1 MRGRRKMAK
10 GISIYPQTYSGYDQD
25 GNCVITRKAESAEA
39 TYISPNE
46 VRSAIENIKK
56 VVNEGLKQIA
66 SSIEKVECGKETLV
80 VADKTMQPI
89 VAELAAQIAGQDRSE
104 IAPLAIQI
112 ENALE
117 EIYERACDAHD
128 DIQKQL
134 NSQAES
140 ACWVASV
147 TRVR

>member
-1 MRGRRKMAK
+1 MAK
-10 GISIYPQTYSGYDQD
+10 GISVYPQTYTGYDED
-25 GNCVITRKAESAEA
+25 NNVIITRETEKAEN
-39 TYISPNE
+39 YINPQE
-46 VRSAIENIKK
+46 VHAAIENIKT
-56 VVNEGLKQIA
+56 VVDTGLKQIA

-89 VAELAAQIAGQDRSE
+89 VEELAAQIAGQDRSE
-104 IAPLAIQI
+104 IAPLAIQM
-112 ENALE
+112 ESALE

-128 DIQKQL
+128 DIQQQL

>member
-1 MRGRRKMAK
+1 MAK
-10 GISIYPQTYSGYDQD
+10 GISVYPQTYTGYDED
-25 GNCVITRKAESAEA
+25 NNVIITREAEKAEN
-39 TYISPNE
+39 YINPQE
-46 VRSAIENIKK
+46 VHAAIENIKT
-56 VVNEGLKQIA
+56 VVDIGLKQIA

-89 VAELAAQIAGQDRSE
+89 VEELVAQIAGQDRSE
-104 IAPLAIQI
+104 IAPLAIQM
-112 ENALE
+112 ESALE

-128 DIQKQL
+128 DIQQQL

>member
-1 MRGRRKMAK
+1 MAK
-10 GISIYPQTYSGYDQD
+10 GISVYPQTYTGYDED
-25 GNCVITRKAESAEA
+25 NNVIITRKAEKAEN
-39 TYISPNE
+39 YINPQE
-46 VRSAIENIKK
+46 VHAAIENIKT
-56 VVNEGLKQIA
+56 VVDTGLKQIA

-89 VAELAAQIAGQDRSE
+89 VEELAAQIAGQDRSE
-104 IAPLAIQI
+104 IAPLAIQM
-112 ENALE
+112 ESALE

-128 DIQKQL
+128 DIQQQL

>member
-1 MRGRRKMAK
+1 MAK
-10 GISIYPQTYSGYDQD
+10 GISVYPQTYTGYDED
-25 GNCVITRKAESAEA
+25 NNVIITREAEKAEN
-39 TYISPNE
+39 YINPQE
-46 VRSAIENIKK
+46 VHAAIENIKT
-56 VVNEGLKQIA
+56 VVDIGLKQIA

-89 VAELAAQIAGQDRSE
+89 VEELAAQIAGQDRSE
-104 IAPLAIQI
+104 IAPLAIQM
-112 ENALE
+112 ESALE

-128 DIQKQL
+128 DIQQQL

>member
-1 MRGRRKMAK
+1 MAK
-10 GISIYPQTYSGYDQD
+10 GISVYPQTYTGYDED
-25 GNCVITRKAESAEA
+25 NNVIITREAEKAEN
-39 TYISPNE
+39 YINPQE
-46 VRSAIENIKK
+46 VHAAIENIKT
-56 VVNEGLKQIA
+56 VVDTGLKQIA

-89 VAELAAQIAGQDRSE
+89 VEELAAQIAGQDRSE
-104 IAPLAIQI
+104 IAPLAIQM
-112 ENALE
+112 ESALE

-128 DIQKQL
+128 DIQQHL

>member
-1 MRGRRKMAK
+1 MAK
-10 GISIYPQTYSGYDQD
+10 GISVYPQTYTGYDED
-25 GNCVITRKAESAEA
+25 NNVKITREAEKAEN
-39 TYISPNE
+39 YINPQE
-46 VRSAIENIKK
+46 VHAAIENIKT
-56 VVNEGLKQIA
+56 VVDTGLKQIA

-89 VAELAAQIAGQDRSE
+89 VEELAAQIAGQDRSE
-104 IAPLAIQI
+104 IAPLAIQM
-112 ENALE
+112 ESALE

-128 DIQKQL
+128 DIQQQL

>member
-1 MRGRRKMAK
+1 MAK
-10 GISIYPQTYSGYDQD
+10 GLSVYPQTYTGYDED
-25 GNCVITRKAESAEA
+25 NNVKITREAEKAEN
-39 TYISPNE
+39 YINPQE
-46 VRSAIENIKK
+46 VHAAIENIKT
-56 VVNEGLKQIA
+56 VVDTGLKQIA

-89 VAELAAQIAGQDRSE
+89 VEELAAQIAGQDRSK
-104 IAPLAIQI
+104 IAPLAIQM
-112 ENALE
+112 ESALE

-128 DIQKQL
+128 DIQQQL

>member
-1 MRGRRKMAK
+1 MAK
-10 GISIYPQTYSGYDQD
+10 GISVYPQTYTGYDED
-25 GNCVITRKAESAEA
+25 NNVIITREAENAEN
-39 TYISPNE
+39 YINPQE
-46 VRSAIENIKK
+46 VHAAIENIKT
-56 VVNEGLKQIA
+56 VVDTGLKQIA

-89 VAELAAQIAGQDRSE
+89 VEELAAQIAGQDRSE
-104 IAPLAIQI
+104 IAPLAIQM
-112 ENALE
+112 ESALE

-128 DIQKQL
+128 DIQQQL

-140 ACWVASV
+140 ACWIASV

>member
-1 MRGRRKMAK
+1 MAK
-10 GISIYPQTYSGYDQD
+10 GISVYPQTYTEYDED
-25 GNCVITRKAESAEA
+25 NNVIITREAEKAEN
-39 TYISPNE
+39 YINPQE
-46 VRSAIENIKK
+46 VHAAIENIKT
-56 VVNEGLKQIA
+56 VVDTGLKQIA

-89 VAELAAQIAGQDRSE
+89 VEELAAQIAGQDRSE
-104 IAPLAIQI
+104 IAPLAIQM
-112 ENALE
+112 ESALE

-128 DIQKQL
+128 DIQQQL

>member
-1 MRGRRKMAK
+1 MAK
-10 GISIYPQTYSGYDQD
+10 GISVYPQTYTGYDED
-25 GNCVITRKAESAEA
+25 NNVIITRKAENAEN
-39 TYISPNE
+39 YINPKE
-46 VRSAIENIKK
+46 VRAAIENIKT
-56 VVNEGLKQIA
+56 VVDTGLKQIA

-89 VAELAAQIAGQDRSE
+89 VEELAAQIAGQDRSE
-104 IAPLAIQI
+104 IAPLAIQM
-112 ENALE
+112 ESALE

-128 DIQKQL
+128 DIQQQL

>member
-1 MRGRRKMAK
+1 MAK
-10 GISIYPQTYSGYDQD
+10 GISVYPQTYTGYDED
-25 GNCVITRKAESAEA
+25 NNVKITREAEKAEN
-39 TYISPNE
+39 YINPQE
-46 VRSAIENIKK
+46 VHDAIENIKT
-56 VVNEGLKQIA
+56 VVDTGLKQIA

-89 VAELAAQIAGQDRSE
+89 VEELAAQIAGQDRSE
-104 IAPLAIQI
+104 IAPLAIQM
-112 ENALE
+112 ESALE

-128 DIQKQL
+128 DIQQQL

>member
-1 MRGRRKMAK
+1 MAK
-10 GISIYPQTYSGYDQD
+10 GISVYPQTYTGYDED
-25 GNCVITRKAESAEA
+25 NNVIITRKAENAEN
-39 TYISPNE
+39 YINPQE
-46 VRSAIENIKK
+46 VHAAIENIKT
-56 VVNEGLKQIA
+56 VVDTGLKQIA

-89 VAELAAQIAGQDRSE
+89 VEELAAQIAGQDRSE
-104 IAPLAIQI
+104 IAPLAIQM
-112 ENALE
+112 ESALE

-128 DIQKQL
+128 DIQQQL

-140 ACWVASV
+140 ACWIASV

>member
-1 MRGRRKMAK
+1 MAK
-10 GISIYPQTYSGYDQD
+10 GISVYPQTYTGYDED
-25 GNCVITRKAESAEA
+25 NNVKITREAEKAEN
-39 TYISPNE
+39 YINPQE
-46 VRSAIENIKK
+46 VHAAIENIKT
-56 VVNEGLKQIA
+56 VVDTGLKQIA

-89 VAELAAQIAGQDRSE
+89 VEELAAQIAGQDRSK
-104 IAPLAIQI
+104 IAPLAIQM
-112 ENALE
+112 ESALE

-128 DIQKQL
+128 DIQQQL

>member
-1 MRGRRKMAK
+1 MAK
-10 GISIYPQTYSGYDQD
+10 GKSVYPQTYTGYDED
-25 GNCVITRKAESAEA
+25 NNVIITREAENAEN
-39 TYISPNE
+39 YINPQE
-46 VRSAIENIKK
+46 VHAAIENIKT
-56 VVNEGLKQIA
+56 VVDTGLKQIA

-89 VAELAAQIAGQDRSE
+89 VEELAAQIAGQDRSE
-104 IAPLAIQI
+104 IAPLAIQM
-112 ENALE
+112 ESALE

-128 DIQKQL
+128 DIQQQL

-140 ACWVASV
+140 ACWIASV

>member
-1 MRGRRKMAK
+1 MAK
-10 GISIYPQTYSGYDQD
+10 GKSVYPQTYTGYDED
-25 GNCVITRKAESAEA
+25 NNVIITREAENAEN
-39 TYISPNE
+39 YINPQE
-46 VRSAIENIKK
+46 VHAAIENIKT
-56 VVNEGLKQIA
+56 VVDTGLKQIA

-89 VAELAAQIAGQDRSE
+89 VEELAAQIAGQDRSE
-104 IAPLAIQI
+104 IAPLAIQM
-112 ENALE
+112 ESALE

-128 DIQKQL
+128 DIQQQL

>member
-1 MRGRRKMAK
+1 MAK
-10 GISIYPQTYSGYDQD
+10 GISVYPQTYTGYDED
-25 GNCVITRKAESAEA
+25 NNVIITREAENAEN
-39 TYISPNE
+39 YINPQE
-46 VRSAIENIKK
+46 VHAAIENIKT
-56 VVNEGLKQIA
+56 VVDTGLKQIA

-89 VAELAAQIAGQDRSE
+89 VEELAAQIAGQDRSE
-104 IAPLAIQI
+104 IAPLAIQM
-112 ENALE
+112 ESALE

-128 DIQKQL
+128 DIQQQL

>member
-1 MRGRRKMAK
+1 MAK
-10 GISIYPQTYSGYDQD
+10 GISVYPQTYTGYDED
-25 GNCVITRKAESAEA
+25 NNVIITREAEKAEN
-39 TYISPNE
+39 YINPQE
-46 VRSAIENIKK
+46 VHAAIENIKT
-56 VVNEGLKQIA
+56 VVDTGLKQIA

-89 VAELAAQIAGQDRSE
+89 VEELAAQIAGQDRSE
-104 IAPLAIQI
+104 IAPLAIQM
-112 ENALE
+112 ESALE

-128 DIQKQL
+128 DIQQQL

>member
-1 MRGRRKMAK
+1 MAK
-10 GISIYPQTYSGYDQD
+10 GISVYPQTYTGYDED
-25 GNCVITRKAESAEA
+25 NNVIIAREAEKAEN
-39 TYISPNE
+39 YINPQE
-46 VRSAIENIKK
+46 VHAAIENIKT
-56 VVNEGLKQIA
+56 VVDTGLKQIA

-89 VAELAAQIAGQDRSE
+89 VEELAAQIAGQDRSE
-104 IAPLAIQI
+104 IAPLAIQM
-112 ENALE
+112 ESALE

-128 DIQKQL
+128 DIQQQL

>member
-1 MRGRRKMAK
+1 MAK
-10 GISIYPQTYSGYDQD
+10 GISVYPQTYTGYDED
-25 GNCVITRKAESAEA
+25 NNVIITRKAENAEN
-39 TYISPNE
+39 YINPKE
-46 VRSAIENIKK
+46 VLAAIENIMS
-56 VVNEGLKQIA
+56 VVDTGLKQIA

-89 VAELAAQIAGQDRSE
+89 VEELAAQIAGQDRSE
-104 IAPLAIQI
+104 IAPLAILM
-112 ENALE
+112 ESALE

-128 DIQKQL
+128 DIQQQL

-140 ACWVASV
+140 ACWIASV